1 MAVNYFIGSKISGGA
16 PFQAFLILTS
26 IMPQRLLVNL
36 LVLILRNTSTHIRN
50 TLLIAAL
57 VPVFRTDTSQILR
70 QETHFSL
77 FAVNGVLLDSVL
89 VHDTFLNVPRL
100 HCEILVT

>member
-1 MAVNYFIGSKISGGA
+1 M
-16 PFQAFLILTS
+16 
-26 IMPQRLLVNL
+26 LLVNL
-36 LVLILRNTSTHIRN
+36 VLILSNTSTHIRN
-50 TLLIAAL
+50 TLLITVL

-77 FAVNGVLLDSVL
+77 LAVNGVLLDSVL

>member
-1 MAVNYFIGSKISGGA
+1 MS
-16 PFQAFLILTS
+16 PTQ
-26 IMPQRLLVNL
+26 PLLWPSAT
-36 LVLILRNTSTHIRN
+36 LVPTNDCSSTHIRN
-50 TLLIAAL
+50 TLPIAAL

-77 FAVNGVLLDSVL
+77 FVVNGILLDSVL

-100 HCEILVT
+100 CCEIQLHTSYLTSYWET

>member
-1 MAVNYFIGSKISGGA
+1 MS
-16 PFQAFLILTS
+16 PTQ
-26 IMPQRLLVNL
+26 PLLWPSATL
-36 LVLILRNTSTHIRN
+36 LPTNDCSSTHIN
-50 TLLIAAL
+50 ILPISAL

-77 FAVNGVLLDSVL
+77 FVVNGILLDSVL

-100 HCEILVT
+100 TVKYTFIPGT